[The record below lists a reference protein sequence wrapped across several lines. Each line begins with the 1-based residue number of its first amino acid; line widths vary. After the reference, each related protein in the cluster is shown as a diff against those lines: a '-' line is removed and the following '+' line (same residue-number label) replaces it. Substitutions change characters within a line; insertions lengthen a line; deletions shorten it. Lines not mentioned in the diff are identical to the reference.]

1 MLTLVRGSYLELSNK
16 DNDPVGRSKKLHA
29 PYVLVHQNTLL
40 DAPEAV
46 VSSTEHIAM
55 TATATPTSTP
65 AQYSYCPPPPPPP
78 APRTVTVVAV
88 AV

>member
-1 MLTLVRGSYLELSNK
+1 MLTLVRGSYLELSKK

-55 TATATPTSTP
+55 TATATPTS
-65 AQYSYCPPPPPPP
+65 AQYSYCPPPPPP
-78 APRTVTVVAV
+78 APRTVTVVDV